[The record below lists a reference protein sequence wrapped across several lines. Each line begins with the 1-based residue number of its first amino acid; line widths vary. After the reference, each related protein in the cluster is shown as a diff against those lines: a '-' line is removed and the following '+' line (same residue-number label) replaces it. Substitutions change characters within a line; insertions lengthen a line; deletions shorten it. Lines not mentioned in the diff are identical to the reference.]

1 MKKGLLAL
9 ALLTVASG
17 GVWAYRSF
25 ICCGN
30 PSAPCCP
37 LKK

>member
-9 ALLTVASG
+9 ALLTALSG
-17 GVWAYRSF
+17 GVWAYSSS
-25 ICCGN
+25 ICCGS
-30 PSAPCCP
+30 PSASCCP

>member
-1 MKKGLLAL
+1 MKKGVLVL
-9 ALLTVASG
+9 ALLTVVSG
-17 GVWAYRSF
+17 GVWAYRAG